1 MQIFSGKRRDGV
13 EPLQE
18 FQLKIGLTPESG
30 RIPLTYPND
39 RDALAAALM
48 TIRPYTADDIRI
60 VHIKNTLELTKLMVS
75 KGCLGEMEGQR
86 NLEIGHEDQS
96 LEFDQKGNLISP
108 FARKG

>member
-1 MQIFSGKRRDGV
+1 MTAVNCITSCC
-13 EPLQE
+13 
-18 FQLKIGLTPESG
+18 PESG
-30 RIPLTYPND
+30 RIPLTYPTD

-48 TIRPYTADDIRI
+48 TIRPYTAEDVRI
-60 VHIKNTLELTKLMVS
+60 VHIKNTLELTRLMVS

-86 NLEIGHEDQS
+86 NLEIGHEDPS